1 MLVLITLA
9 TPRKLLTV
17 LHKKPPYDCFV
28 LCRFLCTTRFSVVC
42 MDDNNCQMVVKLDKL
57 QRRLETE
64 SAGSPSDIQQTLA
77 TTRQSVRDIN
87 LSLVIKDASQH
98 LGLCD

>member
-1 MLVLITLA
+1 MLVLLTLA
-9 TPRKLLTV
+9 TPRKLQTV
-17 LHKKPPYDCFV
+17 LHQKPPYDCFV

-42 MDDNNCQMVVKLDKL
+42 MDDTNCQMVVKLDKL

-64 SAGSPSDIQQTLA
+64 TAGSPSDIQQTLA
-77 TTRQSVRDIN
+77 TTRQSV
-87 LSLVIKDASQH
+87 ASQH

>member
-9 TPRKLLTV
+9 TPRKLQTV
-17 LHKKPPYDCFV
+17 LHQKPPYDCFV
-28 LCRFLCTTRFSVVC
+28 STRFSVVC
-42 MDDNNCQMVVKLDKL
+42 MDDTNCQMVVKLDKL

-64 SAGSPSDIQQTLA
+64 TVGSPSDIQQTLA

-87 LSLVIKDASQH
+87 FSLVIKDTSQH